1 MWAYDDTMATGRR
14 PRNDLQVTDSAAL
27 KALSH
32 PARRRLINELAA
44 GRVLTAT
51 EASELVGLSP
61 SAVSHH
67 LRALARYGFAE
78 RAETGE
84 DGRER
89 PWRAL
94 ATGVSFNPSDA
105 AGARVVDTLVRDEL
119 DALARNLSGVLTSD
133 VGHDGPR
140 RSIGVSSSETWLTD
154 DERSAVLEQVEAL
167 VEALPKRHSRNAP
180 DGATRMS
187 LLISLVPVVTD

>member
-1 MWAYDDTMATGRR
+1 MAPDQR
-14 PRNDLQVTDSAAL
+14 PDRHELELTDSAAL

-32 PARRRLINELAA
+32 PARRRLVNELAA

-67 LRALARYGFAE
+67 LRALERYGFAE
-78 RAETGE
+78 RAESTE

-94 ATGVSFNPSDA
+94 ATGVSFNPRDA
-105 AGARVVDTLVRDEL
+105 AGARVVSALVQEEL
-119 DALARNLSGVLTSD
+119 AALARNIAGIMESTTGGD
-133 VGHDGPR
+133 ANAR
-140 RSIGVSSSETWLTD
+140 REMIGISSSETWLTD
-154 DERSAVLEQVEAL
+154 EERAVVRDRLEAL
-167 VEALPKRHSRNAP
+167 LEEVPKRHSRNAP
-180 DGATRMS
+180 PGSTRMS
-187 LLISLVPVVTD
+187 LVISLVPVAE

>member
-1 MWAYDDTMATGRR
+1 MAPDHR
-14 PRNDLQVTDSAAL
+14 PKHDLKVTDSAAL
-27 KALSH
+27 KALAH

-78 RAETGE
+78 RAETSE

-105 AGARVVDTLVRDEL
+105 AGARVINTLIQDEL
-119 DALARNLSGVLTSD
+119 QALARNLAGILTREIGDDSTRGM
-133 VGHDGPR
+133 VG
-140 RSIGVSSSETWLTD
+140 ISSSETWLTD
-154 DERSAVLEQVEAL
+154 DERATLLEQLESL
-167 VEALPKRHSRNAP
+167 LDSLPKRHSRNAP
-180 DGATRMS
+180 EGATRVS
-187 LLISLVPVVTD
+187 LLVSL

>member
-1 MWAYDDTMATGRR
+1 MSPDRR
-14 PRNDLQVTDSAAL
+14 PRNELEVTESAAL

-51 EASELVGLSP
+51 EASELVGLTP

-78 RAETGE
+78 RAEAAD

-94 ATGVSFNPSDA
+94 ATGVSFNPHDA
-105 AGARVVDTLVRDEL
+105 AGARVVNTLIQDEL
-119 DALARNLSGVLTSD
+119 EALARNLAGVLTTD
-133 VGHDGPR
+133 VVGDDR
-140 RSIGVSSSETWLTD
+140 RGMVGISSSETWLTD
-154 DERSAVLEQVEAL
+154 DERDTVREQIEAL
-167 VEALPKRHSRNAP
+167 LDSLPKRHSRNAP
-180 DGATRMS
+180 AGATRMS
-187 LLISLVPVVTD
+187 LLVSLVPVVE

>member
-1 MWAYDDTMATGRR
+1 MAFEGRR
-14 PRNDLQVTDSAAL
+14 HELQVTDSAAL

-78 RAETGE
+78 RAEAGE

-94 ATGVSFNPSDA
+94 ATGVSFNPRDA
-105 AGARVVDTLVRDEL
+105 AGARVVNTLIQDEL
-119 DALARNLSGVLTSD
+119 EALARNLSGVLATE
-133 VGHDGPR
+133 GAQEGPR
-140 RSIGVSSSETWLTD
+140 RTIGISSSETWLTD
-154 DERSAVLEQVEAL
+154 DERTEVMERVEAL
-167 VEALPKRHSRNAP
+167 LDSLPKRHSRNAP
-180 DGATRMS
+180 YGSTRMS